1 MDRNMR
7 QAEREAKRAEREAA
21 REERKIYNAAVRE
34 EIKEANLRHR
44 AAVHLDWIEWQ
55 KKRCELTVTFF
66 PGIAASHQYQEYV
79 NRNINRNT
87 RIYNRL
93 MNLANRIGADV
104 VVETPV
110 Q

>member
-1 MDRNMR
+1 MDRNM
-7 QAEREAKRAEREAA
+7 EREAKRAQREAD
-21 REERKIYNAAVRE
+21 REERRIYNAAVRE

-44 AAVHLDWIEWQ
+44 AAIHLDWIEWQ
-55 KKRCELTVTFF
+55 KKRCELTATFF

-93 MNLANRIGADV
+93 MAKANQIGAGV
-104 VVETPV
+104 VVEAPV